1 MKKLFWVCLIMLLAA
16 CAACAEEAAYDIP
29 AGAVIT
35 DTQEAG
41 PYKLVD
47 IEFESGETAVLVIDV
62 QSGEEISLTT
72 TQAAFVLTDTVQN
85 REDAESAVIS
95 QYPDAIML
103 FGEDMEVGSK
113 KLYMITGNIVGE
125 ITVHGNIII
134 SRTLNYGDYIRDG
147 RLTMDGALAAMHM
160 HRPEAEFRA
169 VELDEDDGVWCYE
182 GEAFIDGVE
191 YEFELNAST
200 GKLLEWER
208 D

>member
-1 MKKLFWVCLIMLLAA
+1 MKKRFLICVIMLLAA
-16 CAACAEEAAYDIP
+16 CAACAEGAVYDIP
-29 AGAVIT
+29 ADAVVT
-35 DTQEAG
+35 ATNEAG

-47 IEFESGETAVLVIDV
+47 IEFETGETAVLVIDV
-62 QSGEEISLTT
+62 QSGEEISLST
-72 TQAAFVLTDTVQN
+72 TQTAFVLTDGVQDRTN
-85 REDAESAVIS
+85 AESTVIS

-103 FGEDMEVGSK
+103 FGEDIEDGSK
-113 KLYMITGNIVGE
+113 KLYMLTGNAAGE

-134 SRTLNYGDYIRDG
+134 SRTLNYGDYISDG
-147 RLTMDGALAAMHM
+147 KLTMDGALAAMHM

-191 YEFELNAST
+191 YEFELNAIT

>member
-1 MKKLFWVCLIMLLAA
+1 MKKLLWICVVMLFMAYV
-16 CAACAEEAAYDIP
+16 ACAEESAYDIP

-35 DTQEAG
+35 ATQEAG
-41 PYKLVD
+41 PYRLVD

-72 TQAAFVLTDTVQN
+72 TQAAFVLTDTVQD
-85 REDAESAVIS
+85 RAEAENAVIS
-95 QYPDAIML
+95 QYPDAIIL
-103 FGEDMEVGSK
+103 FGEDMEIGSK
-113 KLYMITGNIVGE
+113 KLYMITGNIAGE

-134 SRTLNYGDYIRDG
+134 SRTLNCGDFFRDG

-182 GEAFIDGVE
+182 GEAYIDGVE
-191 YEFELNAST
+191 YEFELNAVT

>member
-16 CAACAEEAAYDIP
+16 CAACAEENAYDIP

-41 PYKLVD
+41 PYKLAD

-113 KLYMITGNIVGE
+113 KLYMITENIVGE

-134 SRTLNYGDYIRDG
+134 SRMLNYGDYIRDG

-169 VELDEDDGVWCYE
+169 VELDEDDGEWCYE

>member
-16 CAACAEEAAYDIP
+16 CAACAEENAYDIP
-29 AGAVIT
+29 AGAVVT

-41 PYKLVD
+41 PYKLAD

-134 SRTLNYGDYIRDG
+134 SRMLNYGDYIRDG

-169 VELDEDDGVWCYE
+169 VELDEDDGEWCYE